1 MEINE
6 KITLEK
12 RKRHQIYTTLN
23 YLRSHK
29 NKFDFFSS
37 DAITILKLSK
47 EITKKFQQE
56 KLTTEILLLT
66 ILGFIFE

>member
-1 MEINE
+1 MILDNEKLKNNCKKMEISE

-29 NKFDFFSS
+29 NKFDFFLQ
-37 DAITILKLSK
+37 TL
-47 EITKKFQQE
+47 
-56 KLTTEILLLT
+56 
-66 ILGFIFE
+66 